1 MGDILDFRKGPA
13 IWRSLPA
20 GPVLALLLTFAGPL
34 GGQLIPPHDHSGGV
48 EHYRALERFQEL
60 LDADRLA
67 EAQEVLE
74 VLLAKT
80 PLFGEL
86 WYRLGEVRERRGY
99 AQEAAEAFQRSL
111 EEGYRFAPRT
121 AYRIARLYAN
131 EGDGQSALDW
141 LERALELR
149 WHDRPS
155 IAADPAFSSLRE
167 DPRFRAITGVPIG
180 PRPPRDELWR
190 RDLDYLVAEAK
201 RMHADPD
208 RRAHSQEFQ
217 DAADTLRA
225 RISDLSNDRIVLE
238 MGRLLA
244 MLGDGHTGIYGPAP
258 DSPLAFESAV
268 LPLVFYEY
276 NDGLFVINASEEA
289 SRWIGSEVLAFGDV
303 PAEEALDSLN
313 VFMHHDNAMT
323 VKFLG
328 VHHTLP
334 SLTFLRA
341 IGATSE
347 QARAI
352 LTFRTRDGRILQE
365 SIDGGP
371 HAGTFPRKL
380 IPPPDPAPVPLY
392 LERVE
397 DEYWLT
403 PLPEHGAIYFQFNQ
417 VRDDED
423 GVSLA
428 AFSDSLRITMER
440 SSASHL
446 IVDVRHNNGGNSELL
461 WPLVRT
467 LIWWEMDEPGRTI
480 YLIVGRN
487 TFSAAQNFINR
498 VERFTGA
505 IFVGE
510 PSSSSPNFTGEE
522 TNLTLPYSRV
532 VGSISNRTW
541 QESDFDDDRAFITPN
556 VPVGLSSSEYFSGSD
571 PALEAV
577 LAIMDARSS
586 SS

>member
-1 MGDILDFRKGPA
+1 MLR
-13 IWRSLPA
+13 
-20 GPVLALLLTFAGPL
+20 PVPHFLALLLTVAGSL
-34 GGQLIPPHDHSGGV
+34 GAQSIPPHDASGAID
-48 EHYRALERFQEL
+48 YFQALERVQEL
-60 LDADRLA
+60 VDADRLA
-67 EAQEVLE
+67 EAEEVLD
-74 VLLAKT
+74 VLVGET
-80 PLFGEL
+80 PDVGEL
-86 WYRLGEVRERRGY
+86 WYRLAEVREMRGD
-99 AQEAAEAFQRSL
+99 ARQAAEAFQRSL

-141 LERALELR
+141 LERALQLR
-149 WHDRPS
+149 WDDRPS
-155 IAADPAFSSLRE
+155 IAADPAFSFLRE
-167 DPRFRAITGVPIG
+167 VPRFRAITGVSAG
-180 PRPPRDELWR
+180 PLPPRDDLWR
-190 RDLDYLVAEAK
+190 HDLDYLVAEAK

-208 RRAHSQEFQ
+208 RPAHSQQFQ
-217 DAADTLRA
+217 DAADSLRA
-225 RISDLSNDRIVLE
+225 RIGNLSNDRIVLE

-258 DSPLAFESAV
+258 NSPLEFESAV
-268 LPLVFYEY
+268 LPLVFYEF

-323 VKFLG
+323 VKWLG

-341 IGATSE
+341 IGAASE
-347 QARAI
+347 NSHAT

-380 IPPPDPAPVPLY
+380 IPPPEPAPVPLY

-403 PLPEHGAIYFQFNQ
+403 AMPERGAIYFQFNQ
-417 VRDDED
+417 VRNDED
-423 GVSLA
+423 GVSLEGFA
-428 AFSDSLRITMER
+428 DSLRTTLER

-446 IVDVRHNNGGNSELL
+446 IIDVRHNNGGNSGLV

-467 LIWWEMDEPGRTI
+467 LSWWEMDEPGRTI
-480 YLIVGRN
+480 HVIVGRN

-498 VERFTGA
+498 VERFTDA

-522 TNLTLPYSRV
+522 TNLTLPHSRV
-532 VGSISNRTW
+532 IGSISNRTW
-541 QESDFDDDRAFITPN
+541 QESDFDDERAFIPPD

-571 PALEAV
+571 PALEV
-577 LAIMDARSS
+577 VFAIIDARSS
-586 SS
+586 SP